1 MRGAFQR
8 THTPVRRKWKAS
20 AHGSL
25 HKLLGRDEKDLVH
38 ARKEIPHKILVPN
51 FPPHNIF
58 VGHGVLGA
66 EEKIFSSC
74 QNFIYLFFIFFARDI
89 FGSVD
94 FALLVP

>member
-38 ARKEIPHKILVPN
+38 ASKEIPHKILAPN

-66 EEKIFSSC
+66 EEKIFSC
-74 QNFIYLFFIFFARDI
+74 QNFFFFFFFFAHDI

-94 FALLVP
+94 FVLLVP